1 MAELSHALRYARCL
15 PQRFKDANSIMGP
28 NRTTRVILAVVFA
41 GLILTPLALKR
52 LSARREAGLS
62 TADPQS
68 AIARYGVHFEEV
80 SRAAGINFVHQAPTL
95 DPKLDHIMPQ
105 IASMGAA
112 VSIVDFDRDGWFD
125 IYATNSGEG
134 SKNALFRNQKDG
146 TFKDVASDIGL
157 ADVNQSGTGVSMGAV
172 WGDYDNDGYE
182 DLFLYK
188 WGRPELFHN
197 DAGRAFTRV
206 TDKANFPSWVNAN
219 TAIWFDYDSDG
230 KLDLFLGGYYPE
242 GVDLWHLKDT
252 RMMPESFEYA
262 QNGGRKYLFHNLGNG
277 TFEEVSQK
285 LGINTRRWALA
296 AVAADLRGTG
306 RPDLFIAND
315 YGVSELFFNDGKQ
328 FREGG
333 KQAGVG
339 FSPKS
344 GMNAAV
350 GDVLN
355 DGKYSIYVSNISEEG
370 VLIQGNNLW
379 MPRQG
384 TSGDTLQ
391 YENLARDMN
400 VEIGGWSFGAQFGDL
415 NNDGN
420 QDLYL
425 VNGYISADRN
435 KNYWYDFSKITGGNS
450 TIISDAANWPAME
463 GRSLSGYQQKRV
475 WLNDGSGRFVNV
487 AQAVGVNDIHDGR
500 SVALV
505 DLWNRGALDVVVA
518 NQKGPLLIYKNNAT
532 ANNKWI
538 AFELEAT
545 ASNRSTI
552 GTEIRLFW
560 NGKQQVQTVEGGS
573 GFCAQNQRRLH
584 FGLGKNPTVEKAVIR
599 WTSGRVQTIENPKIG
614 EIHKV
619 KEPA

>member
-1 MAELSHALRYARCL
+1 
-15 PQRFKDANSIMGP
+15 MGP
-28 NRTTRVILAVVFA
+28 SRSTRVILAVIFA
-41 GLILTPLALKR
+41 GLIVTPLAIKR
-52 LSARREAGLS
+52 LSARREAGMS
-62 TADPQS
+62 TADPHS

-80 SRAAGINFVHQAPTL
+80 SRAAGISFIHQAPTL
-95 DPKLDHIMPQ
+95 DRKLDHIMPQ

-112 VSIVDFDRDGWFD
+112 VSIVDFDRDGWSD

-134 SKNALFRNQKDG
+134 SKNALFHNQKDG
-146 TFKDVASDIGL
+146 TFKDVASEVGL
-157 ADVNQSGTGVSMGAV
+157 ADVNQPGTGVSMGAV

-206 TDKANFPSWVNAN
+206 TDKAGLPSWVNAN

-230 KLDLFLGGYYPE
+230 QLDLFLGGYYSE
-242 GVDLWHLKDT
+242 DVDLWHLKNT

-277 TFEEVSQK
+277 SFEEVSQK

-328 FREGG
+328 FREVG

-355 DGKYSIYVSNISEEG
+355 DGKFSIYVSNISEEG

-379 MPRQG
+379 MPRPG
-384 TSGDTLQ
+384 TTGDKLQ

-487 AQAVGVNDIHDGR
+487 AQAVGVSDIHDGR

-505 DLWNRGALDVVVA
+505 DLWNRGVLDAVVA
-518 NQKGPLLIYKNNAT
+518 NQKGPLLIYKNNT
-532 ANNKWI
+532 APDNRWI

-545 ASNRSTI
+545 ASNRSSI
-552 GTEIRLFW
+552 GTEVRLFW

-584 FGLGKNPTVEKAVIR
+584 FGLGKNPTVEKVVIR
-599 WTSGRVQTIENPKIG
+599 WTSGRVQTIDKPRAG
-614 EIHKV
+614 EINKV